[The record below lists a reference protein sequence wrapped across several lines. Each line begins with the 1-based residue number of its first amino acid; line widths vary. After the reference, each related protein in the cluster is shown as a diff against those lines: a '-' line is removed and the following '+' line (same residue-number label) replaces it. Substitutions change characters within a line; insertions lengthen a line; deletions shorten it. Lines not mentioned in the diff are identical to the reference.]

1 MRWRSVRLPTS
12 ATTMSPF
19 SSSSG
24 FAGQT
29 LTRSKLRIGGDIY
42 EPSARKLTLLP
53 CFELA
58 DQPPSHG
65 GRLDGLDDRVC
76 GRAHQTDRPPAVMSS
91 QPHRGRGAGG
101 TRQDPARLHRSPSR
115 SGIAAGAAPSNGMPS
130 ASPTS
135 VPSSPLGSVEIRMD
149 RRIASMRQPSAS
161 QAAGRRRRGPANW
174 RTFVDLKR

>member
-29 LTRSKLRIGGDIY
+29 STRSKLRIGGDIDV
-42 EPSARKLTLLP
+42 PSARKLTLLP

-58 DQPPSHG
+58 DRPPSHG

-76 GRAHQTDRPPAVMSS
+76 GRAHQTDRRPQSC
-91 QPHRGRGAGG
+91 PHDLIEAGG
-101 TRQDPARLHRSPSR
+101 RAVRGKTLRGFTEALAIR
-115 SGIAAGAAPSNGMPS
+115 
-130 ASPTS
+130 
-135 VPSSPLGSVEIRMD
+135 GS
-149 RRIASMRQPSAS
+149 Q
-161 QAAGRRRRGPANW
+161 
-174 RTFVDLKR
+174 